1 MKTLTSPLPLI
12 GRQPIVAHISKE
24 LEEVRK
30 QFKSDSLVLKCKL
43 DSILELQ
50 REKNDLMS
58 QRLKFEMLKAGITDG
73 KYFSH
78 CFTCTFVYTRSIN
91 LF

>member
-50 REKNDLMS
+50 RDKNDLMA
-58 QRLKFEMLKAGITDG
+58 QRLKFEITDG
-73 KYFSH
+73 KYFFLSH

-91 LF
+91 LL